1 MGVWKEGEN
10 IGILENVVGIL
21 TIYVMYNAGESSVKK
36 IERIYHF
43 AMDMHKGQS
52 ESPTLDD
59 VSSIVD
65 NIYDWASENEKL
77 ESDLLRKNIGM
88 TKNALADNLNDMVN
102 SGKSDPKQY
111 EAGREFLI
119 SIMEEMEFIAKI
131 DGDDLNKTTQS
142 FLDWLANRW
151 EFEVS
156 KENREFLT
164 KDDIPSDMKEILEES
179 DLEWDVA
186 IVSESDKN
194 AADENNDNLSNDGDW
209 KLSALYLIYE
219 EEPEDFDS
227 YLKSLSNILD
237 PIEKIGIV
245 YLMDKQQF
253 FVDSIE
259 SYEENDK
266 EWFESFYFF
275 AFKNDVNLLIESL
288 KTLSGKI
295 NESLAMC
302 LYFDNEYYYQEFEA
316 GKLSDGYF
324 KGDSEEENNYTEGVE
339 KEVKTEIEEKL
350 KYLNEKGVEEFKVRF
365 SNQLTD
371 APKNITDSVDE
382 EDEIIEEQTEPV
394 EAAAANEKK
403 DKEKPPTQKKRTL
416 QGQLADEIVK
426 LYPNAEVK
434 KIDKGTYLD
443 IHLPDVHSKR
453 GTHLW
458 FNTPKAGGI
467 KLGFFCRDAEF
478 NNKVVSE
485 NSSSIEQYSNGVR
498 LLGFPTFKKVDD
510 AIKVAQSFI
519 NNLKN

>member
-36 IERIYHF
+36 IGRIYHF

-52 ESPTLDD
+52 ESSTLDD
-59 VSSIVD
+59 VMSIVR
-65 NIYDWASENEKL
+65 NINDWADENEKL
-77 ESDLLRKNIGM
+77 EIDLFRKNLGM
-88 TKNALADNLNDMVN
+88 TKNALADNLNDVVN
-102 SGKSDPKQY
+102 SEKSDPKLY
-111 EAGREFLI
+111 EAGRELLI

-156 KENREFLT
+156 IENREFLT

-186 IVSESDKN
+186 IVSESDKTPKTGKQISTDDQV
-194 AADENNDNLSNDGDW
+194 AD
-209 KLSALYLIYE
+209 SA
-219 EEPEDFDS
+219 
-227 YLKSLSNILD
+227 
-237 PIEKIGIV
+237 
-245 YLMDKQQF
+245 
-253 FVDSIE
+253 
-259 SYEENDK
+259 
-266 EWFESFYFF
+266 
-275 AFKNDVNLLIESL
+275 
-288 KTLSGKI
+288 T
-295 NESLAMC
+295 
-302 LYFDNEYYYQEFEA
+302 
-316 GKLSDGYF
+316 
-324 KGDSEEENNYTEGVE
+324 
-339 KEVKTEIEEKL
+339 VKTENQEEKENIMDVSNWTQEFIDSLL
-350 KYLNEKGVEEFKVRF
+350 KKDSVIEGKDEDLLKLIISHPNTDPRWYEEIALVGFKSPSLILELIKIPNLDSYILSELYERDKFLNMETTDWREIDCEILNHPNCPADLKKSKAVEE
-365 SNQLTD
+365 
-371 APKNITDSVDE
+371 APDE
-382 EDEIIEEQTEPV
+382 ETAEEEIPTEKPTETEPV
-394 EAAAANEKK
+394 EPAAANEKK

-498 LLGFPTFKKVDD
+498 PLGFPTFKKVDD